1 MKPVSELDWIGRDLA
16 VWHGFDSV
24 ARCDCGST
32 AVLTSPGWVIFDP
45 LPLSGSAWAEIL
57 DVANVH
63 AIALTSGNHQRESLS
78 LKETLQVSIHAPK
91 SARGE
96 IDADFWLK
104 NGEALA
110 GFSLVDLPGATPG
123 ESAWCDGRRLVLG
136 DALIHFDQ
144 LEFLPDKYCTNPAEL
159 RKSVRKLLD
168 LDFDSVFFAHGLP
181 LLSQAH
187 EKMAALLA

>member
-1 MKPVSELDWIGRDLA
+1 MDWIGGEIAIWR
-16 VWHGFDSV
+16 GFDSV
-24 ARCDCGST
+24 VRCDCGST
-32 AVLTSPGWVIFDP
+32 AVLTSRGWVIFDP
-45 LPLSGSAWAEIL
+45 LALSGDAWAEIL

-63 AIALTSGNHQRESLS
+63 AIALTNGNHQRDSLP
-78 LKETLQVSIHAPK
+78 LKKTLQVSIHAPE

-181 LLSQAH
+181 LLTHAH
-187 EKMAALLA
+187 EKIAALLA